1 MKKDTPL
8 HERPSVLERLIL
20 FVRRGN
26 LHARSVWILLVSS
39 VRPILIYG
47 FGAFSGARYLFEQY
61 NYNSIQK
68 SMDLYGMLLD
78 SQLSQYAQI
87 GDEIAANLNTIS
99 IVANRHANNTA
110 QYARIGEQYQY
121 IEKLFIRHMIA
132 VEIVADDGCVMFQPY
147 QFTNPD
153 APTECILYGG
163 NGVCLPAIVGLARA
177 LWKTQALTPAP
188 LLPCRTMKSSFPP
201 KFVH

>member
-1 MKKDTPL
+1 
-8 HERPSVLERLIL
+8 
-20 FVRRGN
+20 
-26 LHARSVWILLVSS
+26 
-39 VRPILIYG
+39 
-47 FGAFSGARYLFEQY
+47 
-61 NYNSIQK
+61 
-68 SMDLYGMLLD
+68 MLLD

-153 APTECILYGG
+153 AQQSAYYTAAMASPSRNRWFGACTVENPSPYTAP
-163 NGVCLPAIVGLARA
+163 PASMSDDEIIFSTKIRA
-177 LWKTQALTPAP
+177 LTGEYIGIVHLISAAICLRAFSRMRSPTKATPLSPLACAPFLSWMAKTACFQAKT
-188 LLPCRTMKSSFPP
+188 
-201 KFVH
+201 

>member
-39 VRPILIYG
+39 VLPILIIG
-47 FGAFSGARYLFEQY
+47 FGVFSGARYLFEQY

-153 APTECILYGG
+153 AQQSAYYTAAMRR
-163 NGVCLPAIVGLARA
+163 LPAIVGLARA